1 MKPLLHKGL
10 LEGAQPL
17 AQRVARVKPPDPY
30 LATTRGQNK
39 PCRRR
44 TTSTA
49 SRAVRHCESSN
60 RQKWT
65 QTANNSC
72 NRYGVAVKGTHMKHP
87 ITKLIIIGLIINITL
102 LAVAFKDAD
111 AAPIKGLPCPQW
123 HDAMR
128 KAGLP
133 VRVFSWIMA
142 RESSCV
148 PSAVGWNY
156 KQGTSHKNCKLSPA
170 RTYRKCSA
178 VRSYDVGLLQINSQ
192 HRTLTQQICHS
203 SEMLILQK
211 PECNLAVAAA
221 LWADGQGGS
230 HWRKTSK
237 ASISNN

>member
-1 MKPLLHKGL
+1 M
-10 LEGAQPL
+10 
-17 AQRVARVKPPDPY
+17 ARVKPPDPY

-49 SRAVRHCESSN
+49 RRAVRHCESSN

-87 ITKLIIIGLIINITL
+87 ISRIVIIGLLINL
-102 LAVAFKDAD
+102 LFLAVAFKDAD

-133 VRVFSWIMA
+133 VRFFAPVMM
-142 RESSCV
+142 RESKCI
-148 PSAVGWNY
+148 PTAVGWNY
-156 KQGTSHKNCKLSPA
+156 RSGKSHKNCKLSPA
-170 RTYRKCSA
+170 RTYRNCSA

-192 HRTLTQQICHS
+192 HREIVKRVCHS
-203 SEMLILQK
+203 SDVLILQK
-211 PECNLAVAAA
+211 PQCNLAVAAV
-221 LWADGQGGS
+221 LWADGEGRS
-230 HWRKTSK
+230 HWRATST
-237 ASISNN
+237 ASISDK